1 MIPVR
6 TPVCDTHASEVS
18 APTNLTAMRQSFFY
32 RRLFIK
38 GLKATTTQ
46 SKNFPYSQS

>member
-6 TPVCDTHASEVS
+6 KTVSDTHASEVS

-32 RRLFIK
+32 RRLFVK

-46 SKNFPYSQS
+46 SKNFHNGKS